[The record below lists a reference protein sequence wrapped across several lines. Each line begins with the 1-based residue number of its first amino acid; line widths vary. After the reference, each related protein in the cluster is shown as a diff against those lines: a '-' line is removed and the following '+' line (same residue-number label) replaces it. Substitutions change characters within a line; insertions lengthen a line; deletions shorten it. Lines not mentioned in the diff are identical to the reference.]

1 MMVEVDA
8 AHVGLHAVE
17 PVAVAATELAADV
30 NMTDEYVGL
39 AGASIDDSA
48 DNSWVGGNY
57 ALETWKFSAAA
68 LDEMASFEMA
78 SFEIASSVEMASVAN
93 ALAAGEK
100 R

>member
-8 AHVGLHAVE
+8 ALVGLHAVE

-48 DNSWVGGNY
+48 GNSWVGGNY
-57 ALETWKFSAAA
+57 ALKTWKFSAC
-68 LDEMASFEMA
+68 
-78 SFEIASSVEMASVAN
+78 SV
-93 ALAAGEK
+93 
-100 R
+100 